1 MERQEKDEKFQWVL
15 FSDLLLSKLKPLLIS
30 RSKAKK
36 QKKNAGAA
44 AKKAS

>member
-1 MERQEKDEKFQWVL
+1 MKRQEKDEKFQWVL
-15 FSDLLLSKLKPLLIS
+15 FSDLFLLKLKPLLIS

-36 QKKNAGAA
+36 QKNAGAA